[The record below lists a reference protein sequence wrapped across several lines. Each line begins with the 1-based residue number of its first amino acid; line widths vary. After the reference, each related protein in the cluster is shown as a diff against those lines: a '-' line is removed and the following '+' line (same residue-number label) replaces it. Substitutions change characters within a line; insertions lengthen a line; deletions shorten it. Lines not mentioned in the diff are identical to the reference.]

1 MTSRAQAPLT
11 RARTIALHLWAFV
24 LPLITLTFWLTSPH
38 SSWAMWAW
46 TLPVWIL
53 VYIDNRA
60 PNDLRQPPEPLP
72 DWPFNLQAY
81 ALFALQMVNYVLLG
95 VVVSRMRVDGWPGI
109 IQAASMLVPVLVL
122 TGTTAGY
129 SGIVLGHE
137 FVHRRNP
144 VEYLMGR
151 VLLMGVLYEHFAT
164 EHVRGHHPRIGT
176 REDPATA
183 RFGESHRDFLRRTI
197 PAQFMS
203 AWRLEKVRLGDAD
216 LAWYSPRMLRH
227 RVLQGVV
234 AEVAIMVAYWLFF
247 GPLAAFLFFMQARAA
262 VFLLETVNYI
272 EHWGLMRNGKKVVST
287 DSWDTSN
294 WFTLYTLVGLSRHA
308 DHHAQAS
315 RPYHKLRHFEETAK
329 MPAGYYGTI
338 LMAWL
343 QNGRYQTLATEELKR
358 KQLGVFRASD
368 SAAPLTHVHPS
379 QRPQESDSSEL
390 VGATS
395 ADAARQL
402 A

>member
-38 SSWAMWAW
+38 SPWALWAW
-46 TLPVWIL
+46 TMPVWIL
-53 VYIDNRA
+53 VYIDNHA
-60 PNDLRQPPEPLP
+60 PNDVRQPPEPLP
-72 DWPFNLQAY
+72 DWPFDLQAY
-81 ALFALQMVNYVLLG
+81 ALFALQMANYVLLG

-151 VLLMGVLYEHFAT
+151 ILLMGVLYEHFAT

-197 PAQFMS
+197 PAQFVS
-203 AWRLEKVRLGDAD
+203 AWHLEKVRLGDPN

-234 AEVAIMVAYWLFF
+234 AQVAIMVAYWLFF
-247 GPLAAFLFFMQARAA
+247 GPLAAFFFFMQARTA

-272 EHWGLMRNGKKVVST
+272 EHWGLMRTGKKVVST

-294 WFTLYTLVGLSRHA
+294 WFTLYTLTGLSRHA

-315 RPYHKLRHFEETAK
+315 RPYQKLRHFDETAK

-343 QNGRYQTLATEELKR
+343 RNSRYQALATAELQR
-358 KQLGVFRASD
+358 KQLGVFRTSD
-368 SAAPLTHVHPS
+368 SAAPLSHVHPS
-379 QRPQESDSSEL
+379 QRPQSDPSEL
-390 VGATS
+390 VGATP